1 MKIKLIAKL
10 NAKTG
15 WGQKK
20 EKEEKKGS
28 RSQPPAQTTARVKH
42 FPA

>member
-20 EKEEKKGS
+20 EKEEKKG